1 MIVYRK
7 LLPTELNDYRAHLL
21 RLDGSDRR
29 ARFLAPADDACIG
42 RHVEGLDPA
51 YTVLIGAFINGVIRG
66 AVELVGSE
74 NGGMSTV
81 ELAVSIERP
90 FQNTGAGTQLVRQ
103 AVLVAQNR
111 GIKHISMLCL
121 RQNKRMQ
128 AICRKLNG
136 LLDFDEADVM
146 CDIKVAAPSQFT
158 YFDELIND
166 GFAMMG
172 SALGPLDRRK
182 SQPVETPPAAA
193 STPLLP
199 ATQTGVPPALGRGMT
214 VPPCGLV

>member
-1 MIVYRK
+1 M
-7 LLPTELNDYRAHLL
+7 
-21 RLDGSDRR
+21 
-29 ARFLAPADDACIG
+29 
-42 RHVEGLDPA
+42 
-51 YTVLIGAFINGVIRG
+51 RG
-66 AVELVGSE
+66 AVELVGSKA
-74 NGGMSTV
+74 GGMSTV

-103 AVLVAQNR
+103 AMLVAQNR
-111 GIKHISMLCL
+111 GIKQISMLCL

-128 AICRKLNG
+128 SICRKLNG

-158 YFDELIND
+158 YLDELVND

-182 SQPVETPPAAA
+182 PEPVETPAAAA
-193 STPLLP
+193 SSPLLP
-199 ATQTGVPPALGRGMT
+199 AAQTGVPPALGRGFT